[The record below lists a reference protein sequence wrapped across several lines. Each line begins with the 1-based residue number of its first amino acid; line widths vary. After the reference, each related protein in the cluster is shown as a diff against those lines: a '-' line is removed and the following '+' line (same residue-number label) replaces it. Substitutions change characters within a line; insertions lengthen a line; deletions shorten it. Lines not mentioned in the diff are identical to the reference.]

1 MNIEKFELE
10 WWLNPL
16 DAVATHNMGSSCC
29 KPMTM
34 QDLFEI
40 CDVSQ
45 EEVFGELAQMS
56 FTMDTSRVCR
66 A

>member
-16 DAVATHNMGSSCC
+16 DSKATYNMGSSCC

-34 QDLFEI
+34 EELFEI
-40 CDVSQ
+40 TGVSQ
-45 EEVFGELAQMS
+45 E
-56 FTMDTSRVCR
+56 
-66 A
+66 